1 MPNPA
6 IVPAPPGLGGPP
18 AAPVAAPPPPPG
30 APEDAPAGAAPLER
44 PVHHDMASSSGS
56 GISELAD
63 VVMKLEDL
71 ENRFHALDQTVQE
84 LTGLVMDLQTS
95 LATVLENNLRG
106 RRSPPPP

>member
-1 MPNPA
+1 
-6 IVPAPPGLGGPP
+6 
-18 AAPVAAPPPPPG
+18 
-30 APEDAPAGAAPLER
+30 
-44 PVHHDMASSSGS
+44 
-56 GISELAD
+56 
-63 VVMKLEDL
+63 MKLEDL